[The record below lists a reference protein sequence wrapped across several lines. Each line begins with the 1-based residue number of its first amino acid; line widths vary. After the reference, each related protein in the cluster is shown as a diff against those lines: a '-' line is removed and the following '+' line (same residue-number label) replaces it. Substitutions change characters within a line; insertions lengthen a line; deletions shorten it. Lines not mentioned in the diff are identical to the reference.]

1 MVTSHAVY
9 QGLRDRVG
17 YYPSSDL
24 TDCNTVS
31 DGFFCSNNVS
41 NAPNGH
47 TGYVYVLTLSYNR
60 DNNYRIQFAT
70 LINNQDIYLRC
81 KVAGTWQTTWRKIQL
96 Y

>member
-60 DNNYRIQFAT
+60 DNNYRTQFAT

-81 KVAGTWQTTWRKIQL
+81 KVAGTWQTTWRKI
-96 Y
+96 